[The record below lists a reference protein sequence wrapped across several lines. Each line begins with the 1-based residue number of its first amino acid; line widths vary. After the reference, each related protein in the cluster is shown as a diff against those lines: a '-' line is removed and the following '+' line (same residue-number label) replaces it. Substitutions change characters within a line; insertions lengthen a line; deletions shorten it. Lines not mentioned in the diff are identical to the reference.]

1 MAVWT
6 FLMGSAAIVGVLLSA
21 FGVFLVWTT
30 FTATRR
36 GNEIAREVG
45 EAQTRAYIS
54 VTGIKANVT
63 DKGFF
68 EIEFNVK
75 NFGQSPAR
83 FLHCVFAVHDGRQY
97 RSNDSRKPQIWAGSS
112 VFHIAAGQEKE
123 VPRHQYLNISIAD
136 EGNGAIGKIAV
147 FGKDVHDREIFE
159 TVYFPTHPE
168 IEGAAAGQFSTI
180 MNDSLEYANVIPDS
194 LFNGKGW
201 HSKWLNEN
209 RPKST

>member
-83 FLHCVFAVHDGRQY
+83 FCTAFLLFMMAGNTD
-97 RSNDSRKPQIWAGSS
+97 PMTAGSPKS
-112 VFHIAAGQEKE
+112 GQVVACSILLRGRRKKSRGINTSTFRLPMRGM
-123 VPRHQYLNISIAD
+123 VPS
-136 EGNGAIGKIAV
+136 GKSL
-147 FGKDVHDREIFE
+147 FSGKDVHDREIFE